1 MSQLFVQGMS
11 LARSCMTTVSDP
23 DLASNP
29 PAQWHTLN
37 WKNSYWSS
45 LEMTTQLFKDAM
57 AAGMRINACFYLSD
71 GPAHASLQ
79 NAPTSW
85 RNLSVTD
92 TAALVEQYAY
102 DTTTHLINQGI
113 QVDLYDIG
121 NEILFGILNFRP
133 GDRLP
138 PATGIDTTRSVSYL
152 RTSVWPTE
160 ATLLTA
166 AIRGVRRADPNARIV
181 LHIESLLSPGM
192 DTAFAFF
199 QTMQSLGV
207 PYDVAGISLPYMDGM
222 NLSDMTAQEYYHRLN
237 YLVNRIASLGKPVYI
252 AENSYPADTDPAFN
266 PPMPDFLYTETGQT
280 AYANSQLRWA
290 SNNSNI
296 IGWTWFYPEWF
307 PGINPSAP
315 HVLEVQGLYRDR
327 QTFRPAA
334 GELNVAL
341 PHCPVLTYPYSQAFV
356 AAGGDGTVAVTSGT
370 GCSWTAAST
379 VPWISITSGSSG
391 SGDGTVS
398 YSVSSNS
405 GTTSRTGTMTLAGLT
420 FTVTQDGIQ
429 AASITLT
436 SPPDQTSFSACSVYS
451 RPSFSWDSA
460 ESFKNYEI
468 QFSSSDTFS
477 SITAKVKT
485 SANEVQPSSS
495 AWKKILLAPGATG
508 GTVYWKA
515 VGTRQDKTKAE
526 SDTFSILIEGAHT
539 VEDPQISSTGVNS
552 LPSLSW
558 TTRCNMKFKVTFGDS
573 DQFSSRKTLSFK
585 LKDVSETF
593 TKELTSGQ
601 WSSIKKIVRDVPGA
615 TLYWYVESWDGLRRY
630 TKTDVMSFVLTD

>member
-1 MSQLFVQGMS
+1 
-11 LARSCMTTVSDP
+11 
-23 DLASNP
+23 
-29 PAQWHTLN
+29 
-37 WKNSYWSS
+37 
-45 LEMTTQLFKDAM
+45 
-57 AAGMRINACFYLSD
+57 
-71 GPAHASLQ
+71 
-79 NAPTSW
+79 
-85 RNLSVTD
+85 
-92 TAALVEQYAY
+92 
-102 DTTTHLINQGI
+102 
-113 QVDLYDIG
+113 
-121 NEILFGILNFRP
+121 
-133 GDRLP
+133 
-138 PATGIDTTRSVSYL
+138 
-152 RTSVWPTE
+152 
-160 ATLLTA
+160 
-166 AIRGVRRADPNARIV
+166 
-181 LHIESLLSPGM
+181 
-192 DTAFAFF
+192 
-199 QTMQSLGV
+199 
-207 PYDVAGISLPYMDGM
+207 
-222 NLSDMTAQEYYHRLN
+222 
-237 YLVNRIASLGKPVYI
+237 
-252 AENSYPADTDPAFN
+252 
-266 PPMPDFLYTETGQT
+266 
-280 AYANSQLRWA
+280 
-290 SNNSNI
+290 
-296 IGWTWFYPEWF
+296 
-307 PGINPSAP
+307 
-315 HVLEVQGLYRDR
+315 
-327 QTFRPAA
+327 
-334 GELNVAL
+334 
-341 PHCPVLTYPYSQAFV
+341 
-356 AAGGDGTVAVTSGT
+356 
-370 GCSWTAAST
+370 
-379 VPWISITSGSSG
+379 
-391 SGDGTVS
+391 
-398 YSVSSNS
+398 
-405 GTTSRTGTMTLAGLT
+405 MTLAGLT